1 MAIFFEVKA
10 KNCFLRIA
18 GCARGALLFFIRLK
32 NSVRSA
38 EKNIGYGFIGAY
50 GQAVRKNENRR
61 RHDASERVRP
71 VSSIRPKKRAR

>member
-1 MAIFFEVKA
+1 MRKRCDSIFHSIENV
-10 KNCFLRIA
+10 
-18 GCARGALLFFIRLK
+18 CAFGRK
-32 NSVRSA
+32 YV
-38 EKNIGYGFIGAY
+38 GYGFIGTY

>member
-1 MAIFFEVKA
+1 MRKRCASIFHSIEKVCAFGR
-10 KNCFLRIA
+10 KN
-18 GCARGALLFFIRLK
+18 
-32 NSVRSA
+32 V
-38 EKNIGYGFIGAY
+38 GYGFIGTY

>member
-1 MAIFFEVKA
+1 MAIFFEVKT
-10 KNCFLRIA
+10 KNYFCYIA

-32 NSVRSA
+32 KSVRSA
-38 EKNIGYGFIGAY
+38 EKMSGYGFIGTY